1 MKRLLGVCIKMVKTI
16 VVTDKAPQAIGP
28 YSQAVKSNGLLFL
41 SGQIPLATNGEICKG
56 DFETR
61 TRQVFSNIKGVLQ
74 SQGLTFNSIIKVNVY
89 LTDINNFAVVN
100 HVMED
105 LLDAPYPARALVEVS
120 ALPKNS
126 DIEVEAVASVT
137 P

>member
-1 MKRLLGVCIKMVKTI
+1 MSKTI
-16 VVTDKAPQAIGP
+16 IRADKAPQAIGP

-41 SGQIPLATNGEICKG
+41 SGQIPLTTSGEMCEG

-61 TRQVFSNIKGVLQ
+61 TRQVFSNIKGILQ
-74 SQGLTFNSIIKVNVY
+74 SADLTFKSIIKVNVY
-89 LTDINNFAVVN
+89 LIDINNFAVVN

-105 LLDAPYPARALVEVS
+105 LFNAPYPARALVQVS

-126 DIEVEAVASVT
+126 EIEIEAVASMT
-137 P
+137 S

>member
-1 MKRLLGVCIKMVKTI
+1 MSKLCVNTE
-16 VVTDKAPQAIGP
+16 KAPQAIGP
-28 YSQAVKSNGLLFL
+28 YSQAISSNGLLFL
-41 SGQIPLATNGEICKG
+41 SGQIPLTLSGVMCDG
-56 DFETR
+56 DFEAR
-61 TRQVFSNIKGVLQ
+61 TRQVFNNIKGILQ
-74 SQGLTFNSIIKVNVY
+74 SEGLTFSNIIKVNVY
-89 LTDINNFAVVN
+89 LVDINNFSIVN

-105 LLDAPYPARALVEVS
+105 LFDTPYPARALVEVS

>member
-1 MKRLLGVCIKMVKTI
+1 MSKTI
-16 VVTDKAPQAIGP
+16 IRTDKAPQAIGP

-41 SGQIPLATNGEICKG
+41 SGQIPLTTSGEMCEG

-61 TRQVFSNIKGVLQ
+61 TRQVFSNIKGILQ
-74 SQGLTFNSIIKVNVY
+74 SADLTFKSIIKVNVY
-89 LTDINNFAVVN
+89 LIDINNFAVVN

-105 LLDAPYPARALVEVS
+105 LFNAPYPARALVQVS

-126 DIEVEAVASVT
+126 EIEIEAVASMT
-137 P
+137 S